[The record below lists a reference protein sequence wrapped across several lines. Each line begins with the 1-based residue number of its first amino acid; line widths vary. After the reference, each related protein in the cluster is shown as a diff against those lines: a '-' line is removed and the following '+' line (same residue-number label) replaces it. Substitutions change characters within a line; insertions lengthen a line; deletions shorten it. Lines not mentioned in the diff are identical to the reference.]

1 MNREEIGYMPTK
13 ANNGSNTLIAALYH
27 WGAHLMGAIL
37 VIGIVLQFIKAA
49 AGEDASLLPAWPTI
63 ALIGLWAVP
72 VLSLT
77 IAGVNWV
84 ARDRRDWTG
93 WMAIGISVF
102 LTSLWILK

>member
-1 MNREEIGYMPTK
+1 MS
-13 ANNGSNTLIAALYH
+13 NNGSNSLIAALYH
-27 WGAHLMGAIL
+27 WGARLMGAIL
-37 VIGIVLQFIKAA
+37 LIGIVLQFVKTAT
-49 AGEDASLLPAWPTI
+49 GKDMSLFPAWSTF

-72 VLSLT
+72 VVSLT

-102 LTSLWILK
+102 LSSLWILK

>member
-1 MNREEIGYMPTK
+1 MSTK
-13 ANNGSNTLIAALYH
+13 ATNGSNTLIAALYR
-27 WGAHLMGAIL
+27 WGARLMGAIL
-37 VIGIVLQFIKAA
+37 VIGIVLQFIKTAT
-49 AGEDASLLPAWPTI
+49 GHDTSLFPAWSTF

-72 VLSLT
+72 VVSLT

-102 LTSLWILK
+102 LSSLWILK

>member
-1 MNREEIGYMPTK
+1 MS
-13 ANNGSNTLIAALYH
+13 NNGSNSLIAALYH
-27 WGAHLMGAIL
+27 WGARVMGAIL
-37 VIGIVLQFIKAA
+37 LIGIVLQFVKTAT
-49 AGEDASLLPAWPTI
+49 GKDTSLFPAWSTF

-72 VLSLT
+72 VVSLT

-102 LTSLWILK
+102 LSSLWILK